1 MNEAKKRGRPAK
13 ANGLEAQTD
22 LPTST
27 RGCPDFMATIERYLK
42 LADWTKGEFMAAI
55 ELAETQIYRWKNGTS
70 NIRKATVNRMAV
82 QLATRLDEVYART
95 HGNFHRATDD
105 IDSLLN
111 ELLDAAGFA
120 GSVKGRSKD
129 YCWNR
134 ITSTKSWKL
143 GFTDVPEWAIRNDE
157 DGNQSIK
164 PTGKAIEYAENIGRL
179 LGLTTEWEYLKFDT
193 MPEAIRQRRVDGI
206 APLMVA
212 LPGRLFDFSFSASC
226 ADSHKFTLTAIS
238 DRELVNGA
246 KSLEEL
252 PQNKVELIYLKGELG
267 DWGRQILSQ
276 YECKGFSD
284 TEQAIQYMQGVIERG
299 KSIIPVLLI
308 DNATGNFLIDDKK
321 SLSLV
326 EIEIQRVNMESF
338 NAFAFN
344 PDEKRLLE
352 AVNQAI
358 SVFPI
363 YLEPDKSSQSKLNHK
378 NTMSSNSSINYSIN
392 TIMDR
397 EKSMIAELGIKDI
410 LDSVINE
417 GRIVKFSEAFHFIRH
432 EFCRLNFIV
441 GARCPNDERMWA
453 GLAKN
458 LIEELGG
465 KHNQLYRDFL
475 KCIYARSE
483 EKLECPK
490 FAQEFNDTWKN
501 FAHTAPL
508 NEALSAIAIYEIF
521 DIPDY
526 RLFLEVLEQAKVPES
541 GLTFFRVHANAH
553 HFEMFEDTVEWI
565 LQQEG
570 GQEAFDKA
578 TEFVFE
584 TQRKMWIG
592 LTECLQSK
600 QLVTAN

>member
-1 MNEAKKRGRPAK
+1 MNEVKKRGRPAK
-13 ANGLEAQTD
+13 ADSSEARQD
-22 LPTST
+22 LSIPK
-27 RGCPDFMATIERYLK
+27 GCPGFMTILEKYLK
-42 LADWTKGEFMAAI
+42 QADWTKTDLMSAI
-55 ELAETQIYRWKNGTS
+55 DIGNTQLYRWVSGQS
-70 NIRKATVNRMAV
+70 NISKATVNRIAV
-82 QLATRLDEVYART
+82 KLAKRLDDVFGSS
-95 HGNFHRATDD
+95 HGNSYSATDA

-120 GSVKGRSKD
+120 GSVKGKSGD
-129 YCWNR
+129 DCWNK
-134 ITSTKSWKL
+134 IAETKRWKL
-143 GFTDVPEWAIRNDE
+143 GYTDVPGWSTRQDKE
-157 DGNQSIK
+157 GNQQKTK
-164 PTGKAIEYAENIGRL
+164 PTGDAIEYGENIGRL
-179 LGLTTEWEYLKFDT
+179 LGLETEWVYLNFDE
-193 MPEAIRQRRVDGI
+193 MPVAIRQRQVDGI

-212 LPGRLFDFSFSASC
+212 LPGRLFDYSFSDPC
-226 ADSHKFTLTAIS
+226 GSHKFTLTAIT

-246 KSLEEL
+246 RSLEDL
-252 PQNKVELIYLKGELG
+252 PQNEIELIYVEGELG
-267 DWGRQILSQ
+267 DWGRKILSQ
-276 YECKGFSD
+276 YRSRGYPDAS
-284 TEQAIQYMQGVIERG
+284 QAIFHIKKVIKR
-299 KSIIPVLLI
+299 KQSIIPVLLI
-308 DNATGNFLIDDKK
+308 DNATGDFLIEEEN
-321 SLSLV
+321 SLSLLTLT
-326 EIEIQRVNMESF
+326 IQRIKMESF

-344 PDEKRLLE
+344 PDEQRLVA

-363 YLEPDKSSQSKLNHK
+363 FLEPLSVSNKSSVDHLI
-378 NTMSSNSSINYSIN
+378 NS
-392 TIMDR
+392 IMER
-397 EKSMIAELGIKDI
+397 EKSMITELKIRDV
-410 LDSVINE
+410 LSSVTSKGDTVE
-417 GRIVKFSEAFHFIRH
+417 FSEAFHFVRH

-441 GARCPNDERMWA
+441 GARCPNNELIWA

-465 KHNQLYRDFL
+465 KQGSTHNQLYRDFL
-475 KCIYARSE
+475 RCVAARPE

-490 FAQEFNDTWKN
+490 FAQDFNDTWEN
-501 FAHTAPL
+501 FARHSPL
-508 NEALSAIAIYEIF
+508 MESLSAIAIYEIF
-521 DIPDY
+521 DVPDY

-592 LTECLQSK
+592 LIECLQSK